1 MPRKLIRCNIFLSIL
16 PALLMLFATS
26 AHGQQPLRLGVH
38 PYLAATEIQKR
49 FSPLTEHLGKVL
61 GRKIDI
67 VVGGDYQEHIRNI
80 ATGTV
85 DMAFMGPASYTIMTD
100 RYGKRPILS
109 GIEYKG
115 ARTFY
120 GAIVVRKDSPYKKIG
135 DLLDKKIGF
144 VDKKSTM
151 HLVPLYM
158 LVKAGV
164 SPKRMSQCDFLGK
177 HENVALAV
185 LAGEYDAG
193 ALKYETFERYQGRGL
208 RLLAKTPPI
217 SEHVFV
223 ASTKLPEE
231 TVQTIRKTM
240 YELKNSARGRAVM
253 APIKDHLTG
262 MVPAEDSEFNE
273 IRKMIKVLTKV
284 GISDF

>member
-1 MPRKLIRCNIFLSIL
+1 MLGRLIGNKRVFGIL
-16 PALLMLFATS
+16 PALLLFLAVS
-26 AHGQQPLRLGVH
+26 AYGQEPLKLGIH
-38 PYLAATEIQKR
+38 PYLAATELQKR
-49 FSPLTEHLGKVL
+49 FSPFTEYLGKVL

-67 VVGGDYQEHIRNI
+67 VVAGDYQEHIRNI
-80 ATGTV
+80 ATGAV
-85 DMAFMGPASYTIMTD
+85 DMAFMGPAAYTIMTD
-100 RYGKRPILS
+100 SYGKKPILS

-120 GAIVVRKDSPYKKIG
+120 GAIIVREDSPYKKIS
-135 DLLDKKIGF
+135 DLLDKKIAF

-158 LVKAGV
+158 LVKGGV
-164 SPKRMSQCDFLGK
+164 TPKRMAKYDFLGK

-185 LAGEYDAG
+185 LADEYDAG
-193 ALKYETFERYQGRGL
+193 ALKDETFEKYQSRGL
-208 RLLAKTPPI
+208 RLMAKTPPI

-223 ASTKLPEE
+223 ASAKLPKK

-240 YELKNSARGRAVM
+240 YELKNSSEGRSVM
-253 APIKDHLTG
+253 APIKDHLTA
-262 MVPAEDSEFNE
+262 MVPAEDKEYNE
-273 IRKMIKVLTKV
+273 LRTMIKVLTKA

>member
-1 MPRKLIRCNIFLSIL
+1 MSRIL
-16 PALLMLFATS
+16 RISNLFFVASALLLAFAAT
-26 AHGQQPLRLGVH
+26 AYGQKPLKLGIH
-38 PYLAATEIQKR
+38 PYLAATELHKR
-49 FSPLTEHLGKVL
+49 FTPLTDHLGKVL
-61 GRKIDI
+61 GRKVDI
-67 VVGGDYQEHIRNI
+67 VVAGDYQENIKNI
-80 ATGTV
+80 ATGAI
-85 DMAFMGPASYTIMTD
+85 DLAFMGPAGYTMMVDT
-100 RYGKRPILS
+100 YGKKPILA

-120 GAIVVRKDSPYKKIG
+120 GAIVVRNDSPYKKLS
-135 DLLDKKIGF
+135 DLKEKKIAF

-158 LVKAGV
+158 LVDAGV
-164 SPKRMSQCDFLGK
+164 TPQRMAKYDFLGK

-193 ALKYETFERYQGRGL
+193 ALKDETYEKYRDRGL

-223 ASTKLPEE
+223 ASPKLSRKMVE
-231 TVQTIRKTM
+231 TIRKTL
-240 YELKNSARGRAVM
+240 YDLKTTREGRAIM
-253 APIKDHLTG
+253 EPIKDHLTG
-262 MVPAEDSEFNE
+262 MVPAEDKEYNE
-273 IRKMIKVLTKV
+273 LRKMIKVLTKA